1 MRRARITAAAVL
13 GLALVL
19 PPALSS
25 NAGAATEPDIVPVG
39 GIFDL
44 DGHGYGHGRGMSQ
57 WGAQGAAT
65 LGIRYP
71 EILAFYYPGT
81 TLSPGNDAKALRV
94 HITGDAD
101 NDLEVRPSD
110 GLKVTAGGDWRVLPK
125 RMKRGH
131 VSVWKVT
138 RASGGKL
145 RLRGLSNGAWHT
157 LKLGGNATAVGPV
170 SFRGNKPSSLV
181 RVVISGSEERDYRGQ
196 AKAYVNGAGLRVV
209 NQVKMR
215 DYLRSVVP
223 SESFPSWA
231 PAALESQS
239 VAARTYALWKARY
252 TSLGFADICDTT
264 ACQVYHGVQRT
275 DGKGRVTRV
284 WEAPSTTAAVHATEG
299 RFLTYNG
306 APALT
311 EFSASNGGFS
321 TDGNKPYLI
330 AKPDPWDG
338 TVANSGHAWE
348 AKLKTST
355 VNNGYPEIGRIQ
367 ALRVTQRDGNG
378 AWGGRVLQVRLIG
391 STKSI
396 NVTGSSFAS
405 RMGLRHSWW
414 NSAVLPSPTP
424 DPDPHADA
432 DADADPHA
440 DAHPEHV
447 TAAGRQEPVGSGG
460 PAGGRAGGAAEF
472 DARRA
477 DAGADAGADGS
488 VVDERQ
494 QVDRGQRGRAGGH
507 HEHDHGDGAVAL
519 ARPHLATAGPARP

>member
-1 MRRARITAAAVL
+1 MRRVRITAVVVL

-19 PPALSS
+19 PPALSPG
-25 NAGAATEPDIVPVG
+25 AGAATEPDIVPVNG
-39 GIFDL
+39 VFDL

-81 TLSPGNDAKALRV
+81 TLSGANDATSLKV
-94 HITGDAD
+94 HITDD
-101 NDLEVRPSD
+101 NDGNLQVRPAD
-110 GLKVTAGGDWRVLPK
+110 GLKVAAGGDWRTLPK
-125 RMKRGH
+125 RMAKAH
-131 VSVWKVT
+131 VSVWRVT
-138 RASGGKL
+138 RVSSGNL
-145 RLRGLSNGAWHT
+145 RLQGLTDGGWHT
-157 LKLGGNATAVGPV
+157 LRLGGNAGAPV
-170 SFRGNKPSSLV
+170 QFRGNKPSSLV
-181 RVVISGSEERDYRGQ
+181 RVVISSSEERDYRGQ
-196 AKAYVNGAGLRVV
+196 ATAYATGGGLRVV
-209 NQVKMR
+209 NRVKMR

-275 DGKGRVTRV
+275 DGKGKITRV

-299 RFLTYNG
+299 RFLTYAG

-311 EFSASNGGFS
+311 EFSASNGGFT
-321 TDGNKPYLI
+321 TDGDKPYLI

-338 TVANSGHAWE
+338 AVANSAHAWE
-348 AKLKTST
+348 AKLKTAT
-355 VNNGYPEIGRIQ
+355 VNQGYPEIGKIQ

-391 STKSI
+391 SAKSI

-405 RMGLRHSWW
+405 RMDLRHSWW
-414 NSAVLPSPTP
+414 NSALLPSPTP
-424 DPDPHADA
+424 TPTPTPSPTPTPAPTASPTPTPTPIPTTSPQPVTKGRPAESSTTDPSATDPPAA
-432 DADADPHA
+432 EPSVAQSPAQPTPP
-440 DAHPEHV
+440 PENPPDSAEFGEQAV
-447 TAAGRQEPVGSGG
+447 EQQPVGT
-460 PAGGRAGGAAEF
+460 PDDPGAA
-472 DARRA
+472 
-477 DAGADAGADGS
+477 
-488 VVDERQ
+488 
-494 QVDRGQRGRAGGH
+494 
-507 HEHDHGDGAVAL
+507 
-519 ARPHLATAGPARP
+519 PAQ